1 MKTSFLFVFLF
12 LLVMLVYGKVLIV
25 FFAQDDFLLINNF
38 SQNSLTVDLKK
49 ALGTPQV
56 THWRPFHNLFFLI
69 TGNLFTK
76 FYIGYHFTV
85 VLIHVFTALLTF
97 KIFANLLNDKRSG
110 LIASA
115 LYAVHPAH
123 FTSLT
128 WISGSAV
135 NIGFLFLTLSIAG
148 FIRGKKLSTSLFY
161 FLSLLASESMVAGLF
176 ILALVSLFRKRLKK
190 NYKVLVYLFAITFI
204 FISFRFLFFTPSETF
219 DVYRID
225 FSSFISSSKYYLL
238 RILGFAEGQGRD
250 HVSFALGLWLL
261 IIFFFCLKKAVEKN
275 NYRDFLFS
283 ASLILVGLFP
293 FVLIP
298 QHLSAHYTVISVF
311 GFSGF
316 VGISIKHLKRKYVVF
331 LLMFFTA
338 ISFFSV
344 GKMTETSWVIKRANI
359 AEEILRKIE
368 IENYPSRSILIF
380 DDTALASSSEQ
391 YFSLGTGKALDFWFG
406 EKNYSYCFEA
416 FENCDDF
423 LHGERV
429 F

>member
-25 FFAQDDFLLINNF
+25 FFAQDDFLLIHNF
-38 SQNSLTVDLKK
+38 SQNSLLVDLKK
-49 ALGTPQV
+49 AFGTPEV

-69 TGNLFTK
+69 TGNLFSK
-76 FYIGYHFTV
+76 FYPGYHFA
-85 VLIHVFTALLTF
+85 VLLFHVFTALPTF
-97 KIFANLLNDKRSG
+97 KIFANLLKDKRSG
-110 LIASA
+110 LIASV

-123 FTSLT
+123 FTSLS

-135 NIGFLFLTLSIAG
+135 NIGFLFLALSIFG

-161 FLSLLASESMVAGLF
+161 FLSLLASESMVAGLLV
-176 ILALVSLFRKRLKK
+176 LAIVSSFRKRLKK
-190 NYKVLVYLFAITFI
+190 DYKLLVSLFAFTFI
-204 FISFRFLFFTPSETF
+204 FIFVRFLFFTPSETF

-225 FSSFISSSKYYLL
+225 FSSFISSSRYYLL

-250 HVSFALGLWLL
+250 YVSFALGLWLL
-261 IIFFFCLKKAVEKN
+261 IIFFFCFKKAVEKSN
-275 NYRDFLFS
+275 FRDFLFS

-316 VGISIKHLKRKYVVF
+316 VGISLKHIKRKYVIF
-331 LLMFFTA
+331 LLMLFTA

-344 GKMTETSWVIKRANI
+344 GKMTEISWVIRRANI
-359 AEEILRKIE
+359 AEKILRKIE
-368 IENYPSRSILIF
+368 IENYPSGSILIF
-380 DDTALASSSEQ
+380 DDSALASSSEQ
-391 YFSLGTGKALDFWFG
+391 YFSLGTGKALDFWLG
-406 EKNYSYCFEA
+406 EKNFSYCFEA
-416 FENCDDF
+416 FENCDDY
-423 LHGERV
+423 LHGKRI